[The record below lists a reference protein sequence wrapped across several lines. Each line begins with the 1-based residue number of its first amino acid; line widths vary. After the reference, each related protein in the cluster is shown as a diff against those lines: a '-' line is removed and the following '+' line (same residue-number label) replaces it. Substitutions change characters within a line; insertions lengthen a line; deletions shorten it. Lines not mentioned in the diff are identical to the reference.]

1 MTTETEITNESLSE
15 AIEMKREEVKE
26 RFGLDDEQFNLLI
39 RNVILDSF
47 DKLRIRLSE
56 DDPIFAVILAQK
68 SVMDYYA
75 LMITN
80 SLNNLP
86 KQIGNAVDSRLE
98 NLSEAISVIGEAFDN
113 ELIEFKQSFRNQ
125 ALDLNNQIISS
136 FSTFIDE
143 KIKEIKYAL
152 KSSESLDK
160 PQVKSTGKSVIYP
173 LILVFTLLNM
183 AIAGLTL
190 YSVHN
195 GNAKKEAAYQ
205 MGLFRGFE
213 QVRKV
218 LPAKEADKVQT
229 IVIEAIDKELKAQ

>member
-26 RFGLDDEQFNLLI
+26 RFELDDEQFNLLI

-98 NLSEAISVIGEAFDN
+98 KVGETINVIGEAFDN
-113 ELIEFKQSFRNQ
+113 ELLEFKQSLKHQ
-125 ALDLNNQIISS
+125 TLDLNNQIIAS
-136 FSTFIDE
+136 FSTFIEE

-152 KSSESLDK
+152 KGSESLDK
-160 PQVKSTGKSVIYP
+160 PQAKSTGKSILSP
-173 LILVFTLLNM
+173 LILVFTLLNIV
-183 AIAGLTL
+183 IAGLTL
-190 YSVHN
+190 YSLHN
-195 GNAKKEAAYQ
+195 GNTKKETAYQ

-218 LPAKEADKVQT
+218 LPAKEADKAQT
-229 IVIEAIDKELKAQ
+229 IVIEAIDKELKAK

>member
-15 AIEMKREEVKE
+15 EIEMKREEVKE
-26 RFGLDDEQFNLLI
+26 HFGLDDEQFNLLI

-56 DDPIFAVILAQK
+56 DDPVFAVILAQK

-160 PQVKSTGKSVIYP
+160 PQAKSTGKSILSP
-173 LILVFTLLNM
+173 LILVFTLLNI

-190 YSVHN
+190 YSVYN
-195 GNAKKEAAYQ
+195 GNTKKETAYQ

-218 LPAKEADKVQT
+218 LPAKEADKAQT
-229 IVIEAIDKELKAQ
+229 IVIEAIDKELKTQ